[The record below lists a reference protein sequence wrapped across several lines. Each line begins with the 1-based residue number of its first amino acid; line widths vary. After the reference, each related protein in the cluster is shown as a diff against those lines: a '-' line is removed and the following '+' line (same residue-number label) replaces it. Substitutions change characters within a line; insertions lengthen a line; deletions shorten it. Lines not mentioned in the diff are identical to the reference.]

1 MALPGSKLYS
11 DALRKNIELPNT
23 YEGYSFHSYETLP
36 LPTKQ
41 LSAKEIIILRDEA
54 FNKYHSHK
62 PFLKLIENKFGKNAV
77 QNIIE
82 MSKVKL
88 KRKIIEK

>member
-1 MALPGSKLYS
+1 MKI
-11 DALRKNIELPNT
+11 K
-23 YEGYSFHSYETLP
+23 
-36 LPTKQ
+36 
-41 LSAKEIIILRDEA
+41 ILIPIYNDW
-54 FNKYHSHK
+54 KSV
-62 PFLKLIENKFGKNAV
+62 LKLIENKFGKNAV